1 MLPNGDD
8 GMQCSMLSDSVGKI
22 GGNVLNGIKYFS
34 HKIDYLTL
42 NYTLLYVLHRYF
54 EHKNLFSFIRFIAIK
69 NYNFLENWGKFKL
82 EWIQTRFLEN

>member
-8 GMQCSMLSDSVGKI
+8 GMQCSTLSDSVGKI
-22 GGNVLNGIKYFS
+22 RGNVLNGIKYFS

-42 NYTLLYVLHRYF
+42 NYTFLYVLHRYF

>member
-8 GMQCSMLSDSVGKI
+8 DMQCLRLSDSVGKI
-22 GGNVLNGIKYFS
+22 WGNVLNGIKDFS

-54 EHKNLFSFIRFIAIK
+54 EHKNLFSVIRFIAIK
-69 NYNFLENWGKFKL
+69 KYSFLEIRGN
-82 EWIQTRFLEN
+82 